1 MKTIYSVI
9 KRPLFTEKGGNL
21 KEEQNKIL
29 VEVSKDANKIDIKR
43 ALEEIF
49 KVKIEKVATI
59 NTNGKWKRMG
69 KSLGKRPDRKKAI
82 ITLKKGEKLEF
93 IEGA

>member
-29 VEVSKDANKIDIKR
+29 VEVSRDANKIDIKR
-43 ALEEIF
+43 AVEELF

>member
-1 MKTIYSVI
+1 MKNIYSII

-21 KEEQNKIL
+21 KEVQNKLL
-29 VEVSKDANKIDIKR
+29 VEVSRGANKIDIKK
-43 ALEEIF
+43 AIEEIF
-49 KVKIEKVATI
+49 KVKVEKISTI
-59 NTNGKWKRMG
+59 NTHGKWKKYGRSVG
-69 KSLGKRPDRKKAI
+69 RRPDRKKAI